1 MLNIINLFNSFLD
14 KITLLRYKKKFKN
27 YQSAKEF
34 CETHTKSSYNNELLN
49 KFRLDKF
56 KDNQKLI
63 PYTFNN
69 SLFALL
75 ESVSIFI
82 LKHQRLP
89 KILDFGGMFAENKLY
104 LEKLYNLNITY
115 DVVETK
121 NICDLAKTFNHCSF
135 YDDIDKAFSNVNE
148 KYDLIFSSGTIQ
160 YFENPYEIV
169 KKIFSKQVRYIVFTR
184 TNLSDDE
191 GNYSA
196 VSFLSGHGS
205 SEGHIKYKVK
215 NNKKIVIVPNTQMK
229 EKKILEIAINNGY
242 RLLRSF
248 NGLTGNYGENSYT
261 KDLIFDLKTTS

>member
-1 MLNIINLFNSFLD
+1 MFNIINLINVFLD
-14 KITLLRYKKKFKN
+14 KFTLLRYRKKFNN
-27 YQSAKEF
+27 YQSAKKF
-34 CETHTKSSYNNELLN
+34 CETHTKSSYNNEELN

-69 SLFALL
+69 SLFTLL

-82 LKHQRLP
+82 LRHQRLP

-104 LEKLYNLNITY
+104 LEKLFNLNIIY

-121 NICDLAKTFNHCSF
+121 NICELAKSLNHATF

-148 KYDLIFSSGTIQ
+148 KYDLIFSSGTLQ
-160 YFENPYEIV
+160 YFENPYEMV
-169 KKIFSKQVRYIVFTR
+169 KKIFSKQVGYIVFTR

-191 GNYSA
+191 GIYSA
-196 VSFLSGHGS
+196 VSFLYGHGS

-229 EKKILEIAINNGY
+229 EKKLLDIAFNNDY
-242 RLLRSF
+242 KLLRSF
-248 NGLTGNYGENSYT
+248 NGLTGNHGKNSYT
-261 KDLIFDLKTTS
+261 KDLIFNLKN